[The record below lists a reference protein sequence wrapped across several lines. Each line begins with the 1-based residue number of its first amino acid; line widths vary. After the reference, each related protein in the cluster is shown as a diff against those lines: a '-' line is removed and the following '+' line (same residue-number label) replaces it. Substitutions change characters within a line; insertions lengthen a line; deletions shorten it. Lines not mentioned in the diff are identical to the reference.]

1 MKIKYLA
8 KSVLFFFLVSPVAMA
23 QDYLQEVFFA
33 QDASKVLVAA
43 HRAAHNFAPENSL
56 LAVENAIRE
65 GIDIIEIDIKTSK
78 DGIPM
83 LMHDGTIDR
92 TTNGTGKL
100 ENYTFEEL
108 RMLRLKNVD
117 GTLSEHQIPTLA
129 EVFQLTKGHILIDLD
144 LKLKNIKPV
153 IAEVQK
159 SAMQSQVFFFDSDYG
174 VLKKIKRIDPSL
186 YLMPRTHSDK
196 EVAKAIR
203 IFDPVIVHIDPSFYT
218 KALVDDLKAKNIKVW
233 INAFGDVDKSLT
245 SGSSKRLMDFLK
257 NGANVLQTDQPEKM
271 ISALKAEGLHH

>member
-1 MKIKYLA
+1 MKIKYLV

-23 QDYLQEVFFA
+23 QDFLQEAFFA

-56 LAVENAIRE
+56 LSVENAIKE
-65 GIDIIEIDIKTSK
+65 GIDIIEIDVKTSK
-78 DGIPM
+78 DGVVM

-108 RMLRLKNVD
+108 RKLRLKNAD
-117 GTLSEHQIPTLA
+117 GTLSKHQIPTLE
-129 EVFQLTKGHILIDLD
+129 EVLHLANGHILIDLD

-153 IAEVQK
+153 IVDVQRT
-159 SAMQSQVFFFDSDYG
+159 SMQKQVFFFDSDYS

-203 IFDPVIVHIDPSFYT
+203 IFDPVIIHIDPSFYT
-218 KALVDDLKAKNIKVW
+218 KALVDDLKSKNIKVW
-233 INAFGDVDKSLT
+233 INAFGKVDKSLAE
-245 SGSSKRLMDFLK
+245 GSNDLLMDFLK

-271 ISALKAEGLHH
+271 LKSLKSAGLHQ

>member
-1 MKIKYLA
+1 MKINDLLKIAL
-8 KSVLFFFLVSPVAMA
+8 LFLIISPAVTA
-23 QDYLQEVFFA
+23 QDYLQKVFFA
-33 QDASKVLVAA
+33 KNASPVLVAA

-56 LAVENAIRE
+56 IAVENAIRE
-65 GIDIIEIDIKTSK
+65 GVDIIEIDIKTSK
-78 DGIPM
+78 DGVPM

-100 ENYTFEEL
+100 GDYSLEEL
-108 RMLRLKNVD
+108 RMLRLKNQD
-117 GTLSEHQIPTLA
+117 GTLSEHKIPTLE
-129 EVFQLTKGHILIDLD
+129 EVFHLAKGHILIDLD

-159 SAMQSQVFFFDSDYG
+159 SAMQSQVFFFDSDYS
-174 VLKKIKRIDPSL
+174 VLRKIQRIDPSL

-196 EVAKAIR
+196 EVVKAIR

-218 KALVDDLKAKNIKVW
+218 KALADRLKAKNIKVW
-233 INAFGDVDKSLT
+233 INAFGEVDKTLAK
-245 SGSSKRLMDFLK
+245 GSSSLLMDFLK
-257 NGANVLQTDQPEKM
+257 NGANILQTDQPEEM